1 MIAVFLIAWHDYH
14 GVLWGI
20 GVGADAAIYAGFEQF
35 WCPFDLEKTF
45 KQCFLLVSFGGD
57 STFFGTILYKH
68 GRDNADTKESSK
80 Y

>member
-35 WCPFDLEKTF
+35 WSPFDLEKTF
-45 KQCFLLVSFGGD
+45 
-57 STFFGTILYKH
+57 
-68 GRDNADTKESSK
+68 
-80 Y
+80 